1 MIPLLIGIGVGV
13 AALIGTTVYFWD
25 DIFDSKDD
33 KKNWNGKRIAI
44 LGSREVGK
52 STLFYFLQNQEI
64 DPNKKYEQTR
74 SVRKIDEIDVNID
87 GALLRISTSYDVG
100 GGVSSH
106 LTWLEQIEK
115 SDYIFYLLDASK
127 VLNSD
132 KAHISEIR
140 KDMDAIQKAIANDS
154 NKKVFLIAN
163 KSDLHQQYNSNGFED
178 KLISKPI
185 ISETRL
191 NLGGTN
197 RCKLIIGSL
206 SSTSEAKNLVK
217 QFLNTN
223 I

>member
-25 DIFDSKDD
+25 DIFDSEDD
-33 KKNWNGKRIAI
+33 KKNWDGKRIAI
-44 LGSREVGK
+44 LGNREVGK
-52 STLFYFLQNQEI
+52 STLFNFLQHQEI
-64 DPNKKYEQTR
+64 DSNRKYEQTK
-74 SVRKIDEIDVNID
+74 SVRKIDRMEVKID
-87 GALLRISTSYDVG
+87 GASLKINTSYDVG
-100 GGVSSH
+100 GGVISH
-106 LTWLEQIEK
+106 LTWLEQIKE
-115 SDYIFYLLDASK
+115 SDYIFYLLDANK

-132 KAHISEIR
+132 RAHISEIK
-140 KDMDAIQKAIANDS
+140 KDMDAIQKAIVSDGS
-154 NKKVFLIAN
+154 KKVFLIAN
-163 KSDLHQQYNSNGFED
+163 KSDLHAQYNTNGFED

-185 ISETRL
+185 IWETRL

>member
-1 MIPLLIGIGVGV
+1 MIPVLIAVGFGI
-13 AALIGTTVYFWD
+13 AALVGTTVYFWD
-25 DIFDSKDD
+25 DIFDSEDD
-33 KKNWNGKRIAI
+33 KKNWDGKRIAI
-44 LGSREVGK
+44 LGNREVGK
-52 STLFYFLQNQEI
+52 STLFNFLQHQEI
-64 DPNKKYEQTR
+64 DSNRKYEQTR
-74 SVRKIDEIDVNID
+74 SARKIDRMEVKID
-87 GALLRISTSYDVG
+87 GASLKINTSYDVG
-100 GGVSSH
+100 GGASSH
-106 LTWLEQIEK
+106 LTWLEQIKE
-115 SDYIFYLLDASK
+115 SDYIFYLLDANK

-132 KAHISEIR
+132 RAHISEIK
-140 KDMDAIQKAIANDS
+140 KDMDAIQKAIVSDS
-154 NKKVFLIAN
+154 SKKVFLIAN
-163 KSDLHQQYNSNGFED
+163 KSDLHQQYNTNGFED

>member
-74 SVRKIDEIDVNID
+74 SARKIDKIEVNID
-87 GALLRISTSYDVG
+87 GASLQINKSYDVG
-100 GGVSSH
+100 GGEISH
-106 LTWLEQIEK
+106 LSWVDQIKE
-115 SDYIFYLLDASK
+115 SDYIFYLLDANK
-127 VLNSD
+127 VMDSD
-132 KAHISEIR
+132 RIHISEIK
-140 KDMDAIQKAIANDS
+140 KDMAAIQKQIVSYTD
-154 NKKVFLIAN
+154 KKVFLIAT
-163 KSDLHQQYNSNGFED
+163 KSDCHQQYNTSGFED
-178 KLISKPI
+178 KLMNKSI
-185 ISETRL
+185 ILETML
-191 NLGGTN
+191 NLGGIE
-197 RCKLIIGSL
+197 RCKLIVGSL
-206 SSTSEAKNLVK
+206 SNTDEAKKLVK
-217 QFLNTN
+217 QFLNTA